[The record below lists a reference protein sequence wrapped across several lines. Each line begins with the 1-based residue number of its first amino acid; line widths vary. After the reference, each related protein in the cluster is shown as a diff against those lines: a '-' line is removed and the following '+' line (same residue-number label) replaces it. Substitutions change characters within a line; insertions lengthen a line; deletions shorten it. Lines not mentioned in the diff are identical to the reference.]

1 MNSRENMV
9 SSGINDLD
17 QLLGGGIIIG
27 DNVVWYDDV
36 GSLASI
42 FSLSLL
48 KISQEQRKALI
59 YISFDLS
66 PKSIL
71 EKLGPLA
78 AYDLLTILDCFTSG
92 KGQQSEVFEN
102 FYRQPT
108 EERACQIIRVDA
120 PHDPEKVSEAFYG
133 IHGTLSDDVRFIFD
147 SLTGMQELWGSEDE
161 ILKFYSRD
169 CPRLYELNTIAY
181 WIIEKGAHSGRLK
194 AHLNKI
200 TQVAIDLTLKRGKS
214 ALTVLKADKR
224 ELDLL
229 NKPIDYWTKGTNL
242 FFESGKGGTSRLAIG
257 ARLKDLRT
265 QQGLSQT
272 ELAKQVGVTPSTIS
286 QIESNLI
293 YPSLP
298 ALIKI
303 SEVLSVDLQIFF
315 QDADK
320 AEEQIIFPGG
330 EAIDIQL
337 NNISKEA
344 VTSKLLLPMRPDA
357 KIEPVMIDIPPGT
370 KLASHFFFHKG
381 QEVGYLLAGQL
392 TLQMKQ
398 GLYTAEAGDT
408 ICLISDVPQSW
419 KNPGPEPA
427 KLLWIK
433 IK

>member
-1 MNSRENMV
+1 MISSDNMV
-9 SSGINDLD
+9 SSGDNHLD
-17 QLLGGGIIIG
+17 QLLGGGVIIG

-42 FSLSLL
+42 FCLSLL
-48 KISQEQRKALI
+48 KISKEQNKALI

-78 AYDLLTILDCFTSG
+78 DYELLTILDCFTNG
-92 KGQQSEVFEN
+92 KGQKSEVFEN
-102 FYRQPT
+102 FYKQPA
-108 EERACQIIRVDA
+108 ESPVCKIIRVQE
-120 PHDPEKVSEAFYG
+120 PHNPEDVSEAFYG
-133 IHGTLSDDVRFIFD
+133 VHATLSDDVRFVFD
-147 SLTGMQELWGSEDE
+147 SLTGMQELWGGEDE
-161 ILKFYSRD
+161 ILKFYSRA

-200 TQVAIDLTLKRGKS
+200 TQVAIDLSLKRGKS

-229 NKPIDYWTKGTNL
+229 NKPIDYWSKGENL
-242 FFESGKGGTSRLAIG
+242 FFESGKGGTRRLAIG

-272 ELAKQVGVTPSTIS
+272 ELARHIGVTPSTIS

-298 ALIKI
+298 ALIKM

-315 QDADK
+315 QDTDK
-320 AEEQIIFPGG
+320 TEDQIIFPGS

-337 NNISKEA
+337 NNITRDV
-344 VTSKLLLPMRPDA
+344 VTSKLLVPMRPDA
-357 KIEPVMIDIPPGT
+357 KFEPILIDIPPGT

-381 QEVGYLLAGQL
+381 QEVGYLLAGKL

-398 GLYTAEAGDT
+398 GLFTAEAGDT
-408 ICLISDVPQSW
+408 ICLVSDVPQTW

-427 KLLWIK
+427 RLLWIK